1 MPGFISEHPPL
12 FKDIRQTDVGT
23 IGSRVGSDL
32 SSLEDVAPRIL
43 GYELGPMIPESF

>member
-1 MPGFISEHPPL
+1 VEIIMLIF
-12 FKDIRQTDVGT
+12 FKKFNDIRQTDVGT

-43 GYELGPMIPESF
+43 GYELG